1 MANTS
6 SNSSARGKS
15 PSRERRRLAREKANA
30 SYSDQAHPRNHL
42 ADSVSLEE
50 IRATLRPVAE
60 EFGLVIEEVTAR
72 GAGKSQTL
80 TIVVD
85 LQEDEVGSV
94 ALDTISEVSGA
105 MSEAMDTVDNDPEEA
120 YFLEV
125 TSPGA
130 TRKLVEPRHW
140 KRSRGRLISVKTVA
154 GESFVARLEDT
165 DGSRATI
172 AKRVETPK
180 GVPEKYRD
188 PEEIDLAD
196 VATAR
201 VELEFNH

>member
-1 MANTS
+1 MANSS

-30 SYSDQAHPRNHL
+30 EYSDQAHPRNHL
-42 ADSVSLEE
+42 ADSVDLEQ
-50 IRATLRPVAE
+50 IRAILTPAAE
-60 EFGLVIEEVTAR
+60 EFGLVVEDVTAR

-94 ALDTISEVSGA
+94 SLDTISEVSGA
-105 MSEAMDTVDNDPEEA
+105 MSEAMDAADNDPEDA

-130 TRKLVEPRHW
+130 TRKLTEPRHW
-140 KRSRGRLISVKTVA
+140 KRSRGRLISVTTVS
-154 GESFVARLEDT
+154 GDSFVARLEDT
-165 DGSRATI
+165 DGRRATI
-172 AKRVETPK
+172 ARKVETPK

-188 PEEIDLAD
+188 PEELDLDD